1 MNVATAFYFDQ
12 IIVLLTGPVRD
23 NPTARV
29 TLVEGTKIAQ
39 VGLPY
44 LPWKHIPQKK
54 KKCVSARVTNRAL
67 LLYTKEVI
75 I

>member
-23 NPTARV
+23 NPTAR
-29 TLVEGTKIAQ
+29 VEGTKIAQ

-54 KKCVSARVTNRAL
+54 KKCVSARGTNRAL

>member
-23 NPTARV
+23 NPTAKV

-39 VGLPY
+39 VGLP
-44 LPWKHIPQKK
+44 
-54 KKCVSARVTNRAL
+54 
-67 LLYTKEVI
+67 
-75 I
+75 